1 MTILQGGCRCGKV
14 RYQIDG
20 GPKFSFACHCTDC
33 QQLSSSAFSLALVV
47 AAEDF
52 KIVEGDPR
60 DWSKIGSSGKPSHQ
74 FSCPI
79 CAGWTHTIAESAEG
93 IVIVRP
99 MTLHDHSWYR
109 PVAEIFTRSAL
120 PWARMAVLLSYEVEF
135 SDAKPLVAA
144 YKSGGIGPGPTPN

>member
-1 MTILQGGCRCGKV
+1 M
-14 RYQIDG
+14 
-20 GPKFSFACHCTDC
+20 S
-33 QQLSSSAFSLALVV
+33 
-47 AAEDF
+47 
-52 KIVEGDPR
+52 EGDPL

-120 PWARMAVLLSYEVEF
+120 PWARMAVLLSYEAEF
-135 SDAKPLVAA
+135 SDAEAACCGLQIRRDRSGTYAELNAAPGSARKASCRSGPIFDPDVSRIVVMLVAVV
-144 YKSGGIGPGPTPN
+144 G